1 MSLSN
6 NYSITMTELKT
17 YVGLVL
23 IGSVPADSNKIV
35 TRGDVDAYYYVR
47 NVAPYNTYATNRCP
61 RYQDILPPQQTLNIS
76 LTIASGLVG
85 FLNVYTGSSGLVAT
99 LSTNGASSS
108 FTLNYGDTFYC
119 ICQLTSGSST
129 TGKGPQIVTLANSVE
144 TENIN
149 KTSGALPRTITS
161 ATTTIA
167 YNVNYQ
173 VNGNIGFPV

>member
-17 YVGLVL
+17 YGLPL
-23 IGSVPADSNKIV
+23 IGSAPADSNKIV

-47 NVAPYNTYATNRCP
+47 SVAPYNTYSSNRCP
-61 RYQDILPPQQTLNIS
+61 MYQDILKPQQTIS
-76 LTIASGLVG
+76 IALTISSGLVG
-85 FLNVYTGSSGLVAT
+85 YLQVYTGSSGLVAT
-99 LSTNGASSS
+99 LSTNGATTS

-129 TGKGPQIVTLANSVE
+129 TGKGPQISTLANSIE
-144 TENIN
+144 TENIF
-149 KTSGALPRTITS
+149 KTTGTLPRTITS